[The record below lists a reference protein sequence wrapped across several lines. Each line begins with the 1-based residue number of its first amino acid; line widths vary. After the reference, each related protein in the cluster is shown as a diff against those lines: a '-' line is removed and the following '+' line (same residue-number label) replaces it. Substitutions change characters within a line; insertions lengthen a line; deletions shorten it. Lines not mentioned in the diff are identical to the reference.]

1 MQQSKKIR
9 KYFLL
14 TAGIVVA
21 AFLLAVIASW
31 IWMAT
36 LDLPVQRV
44 RIETLASK
52 ILARDVHIDGP
63 LRLSASIFPRISIAN
78 VRIANPEWAAQPDF
92 LVVKQLEV
100 EINVLAL
107 LFDEFVIRDIEMT
120 GATIYL
126 QRGQDQDATW
136 SFKSG
141 TKPGSSSGVIPDI
154 VSLHAKDVLIMY
166 YAADRPPFG
175 ISIDEL
181 QASLARDE
189 PVSISTKGKIRDF
202 PLSIEL
208 QGGTLAELFDPD
220 KRWPLKGTLD
230 TDVQSLDFEGYVTDT
245 STLNGL
251 ELTVS
256 SDLQKQRNPL
266 FLGRSI
272 TPLLDR
278 YQLNLSVHKDAETYV
293 GKLSGKFFGFDLSR
307 VYEQSQR
314 QKKPALKIQEFK
326 INAQSSGKSLSE
338 IVQSV
343 ALEVTGSGIAYQ
355 HPVNDPVKKFY
366 LAHIDTLRAKSRRD
380 SEFELSARGTANDIP
395 LQLRASSKHVLYALW
410 QHRDVPLD
418 MDIQAKAA
426 SAHFS
431 GAILEPFKQVALD
444 GQVSVKAD
452 SLATI
457 GVMTGRKWPGS
468 SALAATSAISFSDR
482 TLTLSG
488 IQGQLGSQAIDGEFT
503 MRFDKEIGLALKAHT
518 GRFDLHDVTQ
528 QGRVPDNLVFG
539 LNDLNLSIQGQGDTF
554 RQSVLEGAWQIT
566 AGSGRVGW
574 QSKPQEKER
583 ESDGKDE
590 YVYTLHDIRFNTH
603 DQDPVT
609 LVAQGLHN
617 EVQFELDAQAG
628 RLGELL
634 DDELQPYP
642 LNLHVTA
649 KGLSGSFQGTV
660 RKPLADITIAG
671 DLKVEGR
678 LPVIGR
684 LIHAQLSRE
693 QSANLQGHLAMTRGD
708 VKLSGVVVKTDGI
721 IVNGELDYQAAKSPK
736 LTISSSGSSIDLAQ
750 YMKKKARPDQNIA
763 DQRSP
768 KERIVPDVALDFSKQ
783 RSLDAVVTINDLNIR
798 NKDTPIT
805 LVNARLAAR
814 DGVFSLDPLET
825 RSAIDGSTI
834 QAKIIIDSSSD
845 PTTGSLALQAD
856 KFNFGE
862 IIKRLGISNDVTG
875 TLNLQMDAH
884 GKGRNLRAMIGS
896 ANGRVQLVAD
906 KGSIPKWVLEI
917 WGGGLLRL
925 IIPTTWTEDK
935 VTELNCAVG
944 RFDLADGMMRSQTLL
959 ADTKRVTVA
968 GEAIVNWQ
976 NEQINALFKP
986 QPKDATLFHL
996 GTPIQLSGTLARPK
1010 VGSAQ
1015 SGIMSLGKWAIGL
1028 THPATLIV
1036 LFGDVGAKEK
1046 NPCAAL
1052 LKEPASP

>member
-1 MQQSKKIR
+1 MARITTIR
-9 KYFLL
+9 KYFLR
-14 TAGIVVA
+14 AVGIALA
-21 AFLLAVIASW
+21 AFLLFVIASW

-36 LDLPVQRV
+36 LDLQVQRA
-44 RIETLASK
+44 RFETIASQ
-52 ILARDVHIDGP
+52 ILGRDVHIDGP
-63 LRLSASIFPRISIAN
+63 LHLRASLFPRVSIAN
-78 VRIANPEWAAQPDF
+78 VRIANPDWAAQPDF

-100 EINVLAL
+100 EINPWAL
-107 LFDEFVIRDIEMT
+107 LRNKFEILDIELT
-120 GATIYL
+120 GATVYL

-136 SFKSG
+136 YFKSG
-141 TKPGSSSGVIPDI
+141 TKRGSSPGVIPDI
-154 VSLHAKDVLIMY
+154 VALHAKDVLIMY
-166 YAADRPPFG
+166 YPPDRPPFG

-181 QASLARDE
+181 QASLVRDE
-189 PVSISTKGKIRDF
+189 PVAISTKGKIRDF

-208 QGGTLAELFDPD
+208 QGGNLAELFEPG
-220 KRWPLKGTLD
+220 KRWPLKGTLG

-245 STLNGL
+245 STLDGV
-251 ELTVS
+251 ELSLS
-256 SDLQKQRNPL
+256 SDKQKQRNPL
-266 FLGRSI
+266 FFGRRV

-278 YQLNLSVHKDAETYV
+278 YQLNLSVHKEAETYLA
-293 GKLSGKFFGFDLSR
+293 KLSGEFFGFDLSR
-307 VYEQSQR
+307 VYEQGQR
-314 QKKPALKIQEFK
+314 QKKPALKIREFK
-326 INAQSSGKSLSE
+326 IDAQSSGKTFSE

-343 ALEVTGSGIAYQ
+343 ALDVTGSGIAYQ

-366 LAHIDTLRAKSRRD
+366 SARFDTVRARSKGNG
-380 SEFELSARGTANDIP
+380 EFELSARGTADDIP
-395 LQLRASSKHVLYALW
+395 LQLRASSKNVLYALW

-418 MDIQAKAA
+418 VDIQAKAA

-431 GAILEPFKQVALD
+431 GMILEPLKRITLD

-457 GVMTGRKWPGS
+457 GVLAGKKWPGS
-468 SALAATSAISFSDR
+468 TALAATSAISFSDR

-488 IQGQLGSQAIDGEFT
+488 IRGQLGAQAIDGEFT
-503 MRFDKEIGLALKAHT
+503 MRFDKQIGLALKAHT
-518 GRFDLHDVTQ
+518 GRFDIHDAVQ
-528 QGRVPDNLVFG
+528 QGRVPENLVIG

-554 RQSVLEGAWQIT
+554 RQSVLDGVWRIT
-566 AGSGRVGW
+566 AASGRVGW
-574 QSKPQEKER
+574 QSQPREMER
-583 ESDGKDE
+583 KSEGKGE
-590 YVYTLHDIRFNTH
+590 YVYALRDIRFNTH
-603 DQDPVT
+603 EQEPVT

-617 EVQFELDAQAG
+617 EVQFKLDAQAG
-628 RLGELL
+628 LLGELL
-634 DDELQPYP
+634 DDTQPYP
-642 LNLHVTA
+642 LNLHITA

-660 RKPLADITIAG
+660 QKPLADITIAG

-678 LPVIGR
+678 LPVIGQ

-693 QSANLQGHLAMTRGD
+693 QSADLQGHLAMTRGD
-708 VKLSGVVVKTDGI
+708 VKLTGVVARTDGI
-721 IVNGELDYQAAKSPK
+721 IVNGELTYQAAKSPK
-736 LTISSSGSSIDLAQ
+736 LTISSSGSSIDLAP
-750 YMKKKARPDQNIA
+750 YMKKKAKPDQNIA

-768 KERIVPDVALDFSKQ
+768 KERIVPDVELDFSKQ
-783 RSLDAVVTINDLNIR
+783 RSLDAVVTIKDLNIR

-805 LVNARLAAR
+805 LINARLTAR

-845 PTTGSLALQAD
+845 PATGSLALQAD

-875 TLNLQMDAH
+875 TLNLQMDAS
-884 GKGRNLRAMIGS
+884 GKGKNLRELIGS
-896 ANGRVQLVAD
+896 ANGNVQLVAD

-986 QPKDATLFHL
+986 QPKDPTLFHL

-1015 SGIMSLGKWAIGL
+1015 SGIVSLGKWAIGL

-1052 LKEPASP
+1052 LKEPAH